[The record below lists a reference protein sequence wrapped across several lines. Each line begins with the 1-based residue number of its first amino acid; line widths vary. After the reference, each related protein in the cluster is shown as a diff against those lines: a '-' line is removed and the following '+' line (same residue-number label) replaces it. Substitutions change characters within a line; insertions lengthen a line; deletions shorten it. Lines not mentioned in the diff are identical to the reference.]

1 MKVFYMN
8 HHQNI
13 TRIKAVYNALGPLKN
28 NVVFVG
34 GATVSLYAE
43 YENGIPEDLV
53 RPTDDVDILIEL
65 WAYHDYAKME
75 EQLRSFGFKNDI
87 ESGVICR
94 YIIHGI
100 TVDVMA
106 TGEGILGFG
115 NRWYPDGFKKSIQRF
130 LDDQHTIRIFSAPYF
145 VAAKLE
151 AFKSPTRKDN
161 NDGRVSQDFE
171 DIMFLFEHR
180 QSIWQEMSDCD
191 MSLKT
196 YLQEAFTSLLENPA
210 FEEWVDGHAGFGYP
224 PATYMIISRLR
235 EFIVAT

>member
-53 RPTDDVDILIEL
+53 RHTDDVDILIEL

-94 YIIHGI
+94 
-100 TVDVMA
+100 
-106 TGEGILGFG
+106 
-115 NRWYPDGFKKSIQRF
+115 
-130 LDDQHTIRIFSAPYF
+130 
-145 VAAKLE
+145 
-151 AFKSPTRKDN
+151 
-161 NDGRVSQDFE
+161 
-171 DIMFLFEHR
+171 
-180 QSIWQEMSDCD
+180 
-191 MSLKT
+191 
-196 YLQEAFTSLLENPA
+196 
-210 FEEWVDGHAGFGYP
+210 
-224 PATYMIISRLR
+224 
-235 EFIVAT
+235 